1 MKNRIFLLTLF
12 FTSWLYS
19 QSSVVF
25 QPGTHLEL
33 QAGTNI
39 SATNVIINGT
49 YSGSG
54 TINGGPIPV
63 ELVSF
68 TASVINKKVTLNWKT
83 ATEVN
88 NLGFEIE
95 RGTPET
101 ALTKISFVDGAGNSL
116 SDKEYSFVD
125 ELNRSDRYS
134 YRLKQINFDG
144 SFAYSNTV
152 EVNFEFIPT
161 DYSLSQNYP
170 NPFNPST
177 TIQYALPNVTFV
189 RITIYDILGKE
200 IKLLVNEEQNPGE
213 YKIVYDAK
221 ELSGGVYYCKIN
233 AESLN
238 GGQNFT
244 SVKKMLLMK

>member
-1 MKNRIFLLTLF
+1 MKIKILFLLIIF
-12 FTSWLYS
+12 ITSLQS
-19 QSSVVF
+19 QSSVLF
-25 QPGTHLEL
+25 QVGTHLEL

-63 ELVSF
+63 KFVSF
-68 TASVINKKVTLNWKT
+68 TANVINKKATLIWKT

-88 NLGFEIE
+88 NFGFEIE
-95 RGTPET
+95 RGTSET
-101 ALTKISFVDGAGNSL
+101 PFTRIGFVDGAGNSL
-116 SDKEYSFVD
+116 SEKEYSFVD
-125 ELNRSDRYS
+125 ELNRSDHYS
-134 YRLKQINFDG
+134 YRLKQIDFDG

-177 TIQYALPNVTFV
+177 KISWYSPVDSRQTLK
-189 RITIYDILGKE
+189 IYDAIGN
-200 IKLLVNEEQNPGE
+200 LVTVLVDE
-213 YKIVYDAK
+213 YKPAGSYEIEYQAGG
-221 ELSGGVYYCKIN
+221 LSSGVYYYTLI
-233 AESLN
+233 AGEHSA
-238 GGQNFT
+238 T
-244 SVKKMLLMK
+244 KKMILMR

>member
-1 MKNRIFLLTLF
+1 MKIKILFLLIIF
-12 FTSWLYS
+12 ITSLQS
-19 QSSVVF
+19 QSSVLF
-25 QPGTHLEL
+25 QVGTHLEL

-63 ELVSF
+63 EFVSF
-68 TASVINKKVTLNWKT
+68 TANVINKKATLIWKT

-88 NLGFEIE
+88 NFGFEIE
-95 RGTPET
+95 RGTSET
-101 ALTKISFVDGAGNSL
+101 PFTRIGFVDGAGNSL
-116 SDKEYSFVD
+116 SEKEYSFVD
-125 ELNRSDRYS
+125 ELNRSDHYS
-134 YRLKQINFDG
+134 YRLKQIDFDG
-144 SFAYSNTV
+144 SFTYSNTV

-177 TIQYALPNVTFV
+177 TIQYALPKVSFVT
-189 RITIYDILGKE
+189 IAIYDILGKE
-200 IKLLVNEEQNPGE
+200 VKLLVNEEQNPGE

-221 ELSGGVYYCKIN
+221 ELSSGVYYYTIK
-233 AESLN
+233 AGDFS
-238 GGQNFT
+238 QNR
-244 SVKKMLLMK
+244 KMILMR